1 MKPKTEILIK
11 YSELVG
17 KYPLKKIFEYLNI
30 LQKTG
35 ITNMLGATPYLYGGR
50 KWIQKQ
56 IDYFDIEEDEN
67 VEKLLDKADEIKD
80 SVISGARKRKEGKE
94 TNDFIRS
101 IERRVQQES
110 KDILKIWMDFKG
122 KVLKESVILESKYDK
137 KTAAKFLFRRVTKEE
152 LDEEFEDTYKY
163 YSDNWSK
170 RHKYRFENFDLFKKV
185 FTTTIMDGVH
195 GRLLDGFIETD
206 DEIGE
211 LYDNVLEI
219 IDDIY
224 GNRIARLWTQKTGE
238 RV

>member
-30 LQKTG
+30 LQKIG
-35 ITNMLGATPYLYGGR
+35 ITNMFGAIPYLYGGR
-50 KWIQKQ
+50 NWIQKQ

-67 VEKLLDKADEIKD
+67 VEKLLDMADEIKD
-80 SVISGARKRKEGKE
+80 NIISGALKRQEREE
-94 TNDFIRS
+94 TNNFIRS

-122 KVLKESVILESKYDK
+122 KVLKESIIIEVKYNK
-137 KTAAKFLFRRVTKEE
+137 KDAANFLFRRVTKEE
-152 LDEEFEDTYKY
+152 LDEEFEDTYEY

-170 RHKYRFENFDLFKKV
+170 RHKYRFENFDRFKKV

-195 GRLLDGFIETD
+195 GRLIDGFLGTNDET
-206 DEIGE
+206 GE
-211 LYDNVLEI
+211 LYDNVFEI
-219 IDDIY
+219 IDEMY
-224 GNRIARLWTQKTGE
+224 GDRIARLWTQKTGE

>member
-80 SVISGARKRKEGKE
+80 SVISGALKRQEGKE

-122 KVLKESVILESKYDK
+122 KVLKESVITEAKYNK
-137 KTAAKFLFRRVTKEE
+137 KDATNFLFRRVTKEE
-152 LDEEFEDTYKY
+152 LDDEFEENYKY
-163 YSDNWSK
+163 FRDFWGQLTHKDKPFSEFK
-170 RHKYRFENFDLFKKV
+170 RIYI
-185 FTTTIMDGVH
+185 TYIMDSIH
-195 GRLLDGFIETD
+195 GKLIDGFLDTND
-206 DEIGE
+206 KPLE
-211 LYDNVLEI
+211 LYGNVLEI

-224 GNRIARLWTQKTGE
+224 GDRIARLWTQKTGE

>member
-80 SVISGARKRKEGKE
+80 SVISGALKRQEGKE

-122 KVLKESVILESKYDK
+122 KVLKESVIVESEYDK

-152 LDEEFEDTYKY
+152 LDEEFEENYKY
-163 YSDNWSK
+163 FRDFWGQLTHKDKPFSEFK
-170 RHKYRFENFDLFKKV
+170 RIY
-185 FTTTIMDGVH
+185 TTYIMDSIH
-195 GRLLDGFIETD
+195 GKLIDGFLDTND
-206 DEIGE
+206 KPLE
-211 LYDNVLEI
+211 LYGNVLEI

>member
-30 LQKTG
+30 LQKIG
-35 ITNMLGATPYLYGGR
+35 ITNMFGATPYLYGGR
-50 KWIQKQ
+50 DWIQKQ

-67 VEKLLDKADEIKD
+67 VEKLLDMADEIKD
-80 SVISGARKRKEGKE
+80 SIISGALKRQEREE
-94 TNDFIRS
+94 TNNFIRS
-101 IERRVQQES
+101 VERRVQQES

-122 KVLKESVILESKYDK
+122 KVIKESIIIETKYDK

-152 LDEEFEDTYKY
+152 LDDEFKETYQY

-195 GRLLDGFIETD
+195 GRLIDGFLETD

-211 LYDNVLEI
+211 LYDNVLKI

-224 GNRIARLWTQKTGE
+224 GNRIARL
-238 RV
+238 

>member
-50 KWIQKQ
+50 EWIQKQ

-67 VEKLLDKADEIKD
+67 VEKLLDKADEIRN
-80 SVISGARKRKEGKE
+80 SIISGALKRQEGKE

-122 KVLKESVILESKYDK
+122 KVLKESVIVEAKYDK
-137 KTAAKFLFRRVTKEE
+137 KDVANFLFRRLSKND
-152 LDEEFEDTYKY
+152 LDDEFYEHYRYFSEGHNHPRNTY
-163 YSDNWSK
+163 SSFK
-170 RHKYRFENFDLFKKV
+170 RRFLEYM
-185 FTTTIMDGVH
+185 MDGIH
-195 GRLLDGFIETD
+195 GFLFDGFTEDSNMYEAVRNLIEEMYEDQIEDLWFELTD
-206 DEIGE
+206 GA
-211 LYDNVLEI
+211 Y
-219 IDDIY
+219 
-224 GNRIARLWTQKTGE
+224 
-238 RV
+238 